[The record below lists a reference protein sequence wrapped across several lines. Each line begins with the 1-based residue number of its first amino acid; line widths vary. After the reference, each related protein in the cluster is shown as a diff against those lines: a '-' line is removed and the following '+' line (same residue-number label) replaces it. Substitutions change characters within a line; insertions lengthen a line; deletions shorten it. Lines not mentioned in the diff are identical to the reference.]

1 MNFSFLSLQNIAF
14 PPYSRLG
21 PKVLTA
27 TLWKDFL
34 CPRRIWNISSHHSTE
49 GWAVQCLG
57 SLFFFSFASSFRIY
71 MKNKEK
77 NVPVS
82 RSWKLKV
89 KLLAI
94 TGNMFTLAFW
104 LTGCLW
110 ILYKIKPVFVEEF
123 VIENPV
129 HDTLH
134 TSISEVWK
142 NPQNPYFQPRTK
154 AVEDYSWL
162 CNWKFRF
169 HHCLFYFSFGFSW
182 NKTFFS
188 GQKKVSVSGFSFQG
202 IPFQIFK
209 P

>member
-1 MNFSFLSLQNIAF
+1 MSQKNLKHQLTPFNRGLGCPVSRFS
-14 PPYSRLG
+14 
-21 PKVLTA
+21 
-27 TLWKDFL
+27 
-34 CPRRIWNISSHHSTE
+34 
-49 GWAVQCLG
+49 
-57 SLFFFSFASSFRIY
+57 FFFSFASSFRIY

-110 ILYKIKPVFVEEF
+110 ILYKIKPVFFEEF

-162 CNWKFRF
+162 CNWRFRF

-188 GQKKVSVSGFSFQG
+188 GQKKVSVSVFFFPGDSIPNFQTLTVHEDPAQA
-202 IPFQIFK
+202 ILEESMCLKYKSCF
-209 P
+209 